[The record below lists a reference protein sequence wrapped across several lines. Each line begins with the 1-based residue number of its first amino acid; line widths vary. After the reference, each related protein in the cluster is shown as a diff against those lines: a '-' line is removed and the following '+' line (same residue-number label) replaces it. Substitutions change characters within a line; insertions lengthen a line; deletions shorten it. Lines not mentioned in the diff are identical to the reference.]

1 MQDSFGVQDQIFIKV
16 TKADSVPVKA
26 TIPTIRKIVAVGGSP
41 GTGKTTLFRK
51 FMEAHTWERVEP
63 KKMLPALYCAELD
76 LYILGKYEDGETF
89 AGTDRLSMAVQPIAQ
104 EFVKECTSNILFE
117 GDRIFNQSF
126 LEFVM
131 GLENTDLHVLFLKA
145 PKTILEQRYKD
156 RGSDQSET
164 FLKGRETKYSNLLSN
179 FELMPYITE
188 FNNTNLEEQGKVL
201 AFLEKQL
208 VQ

>member
-1 MQDSFGVQDQIFIKV
+1 M
-16 TKADSVPVKA
+16 
-26 TIPTIRKIVAVGGSP
+26 RKIIAVGGQP

-51 FMEAHTWERVEP
+51 FMEGKNWEKVEP
-63 KKMLPALYCAELD
+63 KKMLPALYSKELD

-104 EFVKECTSNILFE
+104 EFVKETTSNILFE

-131 GLENTDLHVLFLKA
+131 NTQGVDLQVVYLKV
-145 PKTILEQRYKD
+145 PDSTLKERYIE

-164 FLKGRETKYSNLLSN
+164 FLKGRATKYSNLLSN

-188 FNNTNLEEQGKVL
+188 FSNTNLEEQGKVL
-201 AFLEKQL
+201 AFLEGNFKM
-208 VQ
+208 